1 MRSPFNSSKIWI
13 TLDVEELK
21 SSNFDLGIKNS
32 SSIDYDK
39 LIQNWIEICNQ
50 LNILSTCF
58 ILGEFAQKFPYLV
71 KKLHEHGHEIAS
83 HGMDH
88 RLVNKMTISD
98 WEKSIVDSKNLLE
111 NITGKKIYGYR
122 SASWS
127 MPSSLKYYE
136 ILAKNGYKY
145 SSSYFPFKTYMY
157 GNSEDKKDPFT
168 ISTSFGDITEIPIPK
183 FLVPFSGGFYFRVL
197 PIFILKLLFNKII
210 LSGHKP
216 VFYIHPYELD
226 NNNLLKRYIGISKF
240 NLDYLL
246 AFFSTSNVMKKIF
259 KVLKE

>member
-1 MRSPFNSSKIWI
+1 
-13 TLDVEELK
+13 
-21 SSNFDLGIKNS
+21 
-32 SSIDYDK
+32 
-39 LIQNWIEICNQ
+39 
-50 LNILSTCF
+50 
-58 ILGEFAQKFPYLV
+58 
-71 KKLHEHGHEIAS
+71 
-83 HGMDH
+83 
-88 RLVNKMTISD
+88 
-98 WEKSIVDSKNLLE
+98 
-111 NITGKKIYGYR
+111 
-122 SASWS
+122 
-127 MPSSLKYYE
+127 
-136 ILAKNGYKY
+136 
-145 SSSYFPFKTYMY
+145 MY